1 MLQPTPATALYQT
14 PEQLLTALTELRRR
28 VKEEG
33 DELYARWRPYIE
45 ERSFTISA
53 LNLAQYLVF
62 RERDLRPL
70 QTALRPY
77 GLSSLGRSESRVMP
91 TLDAVIATL
100 SVLVNREA
108 AQPRPKL
115 SAFFRGERMLR
126 RHTDAVFGP
135 MPEGSTRRTRI
146 MVTFPS
152 EAADDYGL
160 VRDLV
165 ARGMNIARINCAHDD
180 ADAWQRMIQNIRR
193 AQGELGKPVKVH
205 MDLGGPKART
215 AVVLSPKKTPLHIG
229 AHVLMTKGVPVKDD
243 QFPFQIQCALPEVFD
258 QLKLGHRVW
267 IDDGEV
273 GTEIEALVPEGAI
286 LRVIHTGEGGYK
298 LKPEKGLNFP
308 DTDLRLNPL
317 TDDDID
323 ALDFIAY
330 QADSIGY
337 SFVQEAEDIERLQH
351 ELSIRLEEPHKIAI
365 IAKIETPRSI
375 RNLPQMI
382 VAAAGKQPFGVMIAR
397 GDLAVEIG
405 FARLAEVQEQLLW
418 LCEAAHVPVI
428 WATQVLEKFVKKGM
442 PSRSEMTDAAMAARA
457 ECVMLNKGAYVVDA
471 VEILDDVLNRMQG
484 HQMKKTPQLRALRA
498 WASLMDGDT

>member
-1 MLQPTPATALYQT
+1 MTTSNPVTSPYRT
-14 PEQLLTALTELRRR
+14 PEALLKALIDLRRA
-28 VKEEG
+28 VIEEG
-33 DELYARWRPYIE
+33 DELYARWRPQIE
-45 ERSFTISA
+45 ERSFTVSA

-62 RERDLRPL
+62 RQRDLRPL
-70 QTALRPY
+70 QTALMPY
-77 GLSSLGRSESRVMP
+77 GLSSLGRSESRVLP
-91 TLDAVIATL
+91 VLNSVIATL
-100 SVLVNREA
+100 SALIDQDNAER
-108 AQPRPKL
+108 PPKL

-126 RHTDAVFGP
+126 RHTDSVFGP

-165 ARGMNIARINCAHDD
+165 AKGMNIARINCAHDD
-180 ADAWQRMIQNIRR
+180 ADAWQRMIQNIRL
-193 AQGELGKPVKVH
+193 AQAEIGRPVKIH

-215 AVVLSPKKTPLHIG
+215 GVILSPKKTPLHIG
-229 AHVLMTKGVPVKDD
+229 AHVLMTKGVPVKDER
-243 QFPFQIQCALPEVFD
+243 FPFQIQCALPEVFD

-273 GTEIEALVPEGAI
+273 GTEIEALVDDGAI

-317 TDDDID
+317 TDDDIE
-323 ALDFIAY
+323 ALDFIAF

-337 SFVQEAEDIERLQH
+337 SFVQEADDIERLQH
-351 ELSIRLEEPHKIAI
+351 ELAVRLDDPHHVAI

-498 WASLMDGDT
+498 WASLIDDES